1 MHRSLELQCM
11 QRKVNM
17 FHFIQGKHKIAHSSC
32 GALGGITKPS
42 CAWQMWKCCQGRFS
56 KGRLSMG
63 TSFALMICVFLF
75 NSIDVFSKPHLYS
88 ASHLVGGIPGGMV
101 MVVIV
106 VVVVYK
112 WW

>member
-1 MHRSLELQCM
+1 
-11 QRKVNM
+11 
-17 FHFIQGKHKIAHSSC
+17 
-32 GALGGITKPS
+32 
-42 CAWQMWKCCQGRFS
+42 
-56 KGRLSMG
+56 MG